1 MADVTPNDRIGGYAP
16 GNYTCKCLFCGKEF
30 VGDKR
35 ALSCFDCAKAHRDRV
50 DGERLAIE
58 QAAVA
63 AARAQIVETIAAY
76 LEHEAD
82 MIRKLSDGSTVQDAL
97 NEAAATAW
105 TNAAAA
111 IRSGEPLRWA
121 AEREGE
127 RG

>member
-1 MADVTPNDRIGGYAP
+1 MTDVTPNDRIGGYAP

-63 AARAQIVETIAAY
+63 AARAETLKLVADWLRAGGWAECYANGPEPEDLAA
-76 LEHEAD
+76 LIE
-82 MIRKLSDGSTVQDAL
+82 R
-97 NEAAATAW
+97 
-105 TNAAAA
+105 
-111 IRSGEPLRWA
+111 GEPLRWA

-127 RG
+127 RA